1 MNPTKMSDTKLSNPA
16 VHRTPEIGKT
26 KSKTIMKISGTIKPR
41 TTYVILRCSRPRV
54 FLYARSRSTTAT
66 NSTDVIKSTCFS
78 KDGTKFA
85 AGSVLKI
92 IKI

>member
-1 MNPTKMSDTKLSNPA
+1 MASA
-16 VHRTPEIGKT
+16 
-26 KSKTIMKISGTIKPR
+26 
-41 TTYVILRCSRPRV
+41 
-54 FLYARSRSTTAT
+54 FLYNKINIYDMNTYQKLITFKLNTIR